1 MFTIKTLNNIAECGT
16 CRLDNIVFKIDEK
29 AENPDAILVRSA
41 KMLDYVFNNNLLCIS
56 RAGAG
61 VNNIPLDRCADEG
74 IVVFNSP
81 GANAGGVK
89 ELVIASLLLSSRD
102 IIGGVE
108 WVKGIAH
115 EGDEVAAL
123 VEKGKGAF
131 TGPEIH
137 GKTLGIVG
145 LGAIGAKVAQDAH
158 ALGMKVIG
166 YDPFISD
173 SVKMAL
179 SGKAKLVTDMSE
191 VFKTSDYIT
200 LHLPYMDSTKN
211 TINAETIALMKDGV
225 KIINLA
231 RGELVKDDDIIA
243 ALESGKVGR
252 YVTDF
257 PNGKTANAKGIIAI
271 PHLGASTPESEDN
284 CAIMA
289 VDEIVEYV
297 LNGNIVNSVNFP
309 NVSMDRGGEGRI
321 VVLRKKIDGTQ
332 SDILDAISAAGLT
345 AAATADKSNGKTAA
359 TIIDLN
365 GKASDALV
373 ASISA
378 INGVLRV
385 RAL

>member
-16 CRLDNIVFKIDEK
+16 SRLDDTLFKIDDK

-41 KMLDYVFNNNLLCIS
+41 KMLDYVFNKNLLCIA

-81 GANAGGVK
+81 GANSGGVK

-108 WVKGIAH
+108 WVKGIANK
-115 EGDEVAAL
+115 GDEVAAL
-123 VEKGKGAF
+123 VEKGKGEF
-131 TGPEIH
+131 VGPEIF
-137 GKTLGIVG
+137 GKTLGIIG
-145 LGAIGAKVAQDAH
+145 LGAIGAKVAQDAY

-166 YDPFISD
+166 YDPFLPD

-179 SGKAKLVTDMSE
+179 TGKAKFVTDMAE
-191 VFKTSDYIT
+191 VFKASDYIT
-200 LHLPYMDSTKN
+200 LHLPYMESTKN
-211 TINAETIALMKDGV
+211 TVNAETIALMKDGV

-231 RGELVKDDDIIA
+231 RAELVNDDDMIA
-243 ALESGKVGR
+243 ALESGKVCR

-289 VDEIVEYV
+289 VDEISEYV

-309 NVSMDRGGEGRI
+309 NVSMERSGEGRI
-321 VVLRKKIDGTQ
+321 VVLRKSTDGLQ

-345 AAATADKSNGKTAA
+345 AAATADKAKGKTAA
-359 TIIDLN
+359 TIIDLS
-365 GKASDALV
+365 GKATDALV
-373 ASISA
+373 SSISA
-378 INGVLRV
+378 INGVIRV
-385 RAL
+385 RAI